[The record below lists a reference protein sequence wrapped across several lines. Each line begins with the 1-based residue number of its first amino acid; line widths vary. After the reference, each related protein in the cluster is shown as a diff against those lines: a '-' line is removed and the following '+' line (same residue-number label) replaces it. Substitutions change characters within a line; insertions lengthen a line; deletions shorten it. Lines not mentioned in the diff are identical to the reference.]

1 MSPGRLAASLVAL
14 AAVLVTLGAAGPLG
28 ATAAVPS
35 IAKACR
41 GIEVSGHRVRVDITE
56 ERGRPRWHCA
66 TARAVMRRFLRTDPV
81 YAGPNFDEIH
91 FGGRSYGCYASRPD
105 GEGWDYHCNWLADS
119 GKRFVD
125 FGAGR
130 RF

>member
-1 MSPGRLAASLVAL
+1 MSLRRSAAALVAL
-14 AAVLVTLGAAGPLG
+14 AAALATLAALAGT
-28 ATAAVPS
+28 ATAGVPS

-41 GIEVSGHRVRVDITE
+41 SIAVSGRQLRVDITE
-56 ERGRPRWHCA
+56 EHGRPRARCA

-81 YAGPNFDEIH
+81 YAGPNNEQIR
-91 FGGRSYGCYASRPD
+91 FGARTYSCYASRPD

-119 GKRFVD
+119 GGRFVD